1 MADPGHAEASAVPAP
16 RSGRRAPA
24 STAGLQPSSAPTP
37 ARRGALAADLE
48 KGYAI
53 ALRTRH
59 PSLLTRVRVWIWNF
73 EIPCIAVYRLGQW
86 ALRLR
91 ARNRLAALPLVA
103 AYFLANFFVRLLRHV
118 EISHRAEI
126 GPGFH
131 LGHPSSIFIGPTR
144 IGANC
149 NVAHNVTIGVGLGS
163 QEAGVPVVGNNVW
176 IGPGATLT
184 GGIVIGDGATISAG
198 SIVTR
203 DVPPGALV
211 AGNPARVVLASY
223 DNAALLWPESVLRA
237 AFPADPAITD

>member
-1 MADPGHAEASAVPAP
+1 MLQVPAAVAAPGAKPAPAP
-16 RSGRRAPA
+16 RGRGP
-24 STAGLQPSSAPTP
+24 
-37 ARRGALAADLE
+37 LAADLE
-48 KGYAI
+48 KCYAI
-53 ALRTRH
+53 AVGARRPPLLR
-59 PSLLTRVRVWIWNF
+59 RVRAWIWNF
-73 EIPCIAVYRLGQW
+73 EIPCVVVYRSGQW

-91 ARNRLAALPLVA
+91 SRHRLASAPFVA
-103 AYFLANFFVRLLRHV
+103 AYFLANFFVRLVRHV

-131 LGHPSSIFIGPTR
+131 LGHPSCIFIGPTR

-149 NVAHNVTIGVGLGS
+149 NVTHNVTIGVGLGA
-163 QEAGVPVVGNNVW
+163 QREGVPVIGDNVW

-211 AGNPARVVLASY
+211 AGNPARVVNAVY
-223 DNAALLWPESVLRA
+223 DNGALLWPEVE
-237 AFPADPAITD
+237 T